1 MAVQHARHFRF
12 TVEQYQ
18 RLAHD
23 GYLAPNARVELIDGE
38 IVEMSPIGDRHNAF
52 VDRIAEL
59 LFELLRRT
67 VNIRVQGSIRL
78 GEVGAPHPDIA
89 VMRRRDDHYAG
100 GLPRPEDILLIIE
113 VADSSLVYDRDEK
126 ALRYARFGIVEFW
139 LVDLTQNLV
148 LVHTDPTPAGYRSVE
163 IRRRDDTWASQSL
176 PSLTVSG
183 TEIFGE

>member
-18 RLAHD
+18 RLAEE
-23 GYLAPNARVELIDGE
+23 GYLDPQARVELIDGE

-59 LFELLRRT
+59 LYRLLSTT

-78 GEVGAPHPDIA
+78 SHHVAPQPDIA
-89 VMRRRDDHYAG
+89 VMRRRDDFYAS
-100 GLPRPEDILLIIE
+100 GLPRPEDILLIVE
-113 VADSSLVYDRDEK
+113 VADSSLVFDRDEK
-126 ALRYARFGIVEFW
+126 ALRYARYGIVEYW
-139 LVDLTQNLV
+139 LVDLTQNVV
-148 LVHTDPTPAGYRSVE
+148 LVHTDPTPEGYPSIE
-163 IRRRDDTWASQSL
+163 IRRRDDSWTPRSL

-183 TEIFGE
+183 KDIFG